1 MRKGMFAA
9 FVAAMLIGIL
19 FGGCGGGGG
28 GTKPP
33 VDQPTV
39 ISGKVVD
46 ETGQAVSRAKVYCE
60 GLTTETNSAGA
71 FTINPIGQGI
81 KTLTISK
88 DGYDALQ
95 LPVDLN
101 QTKVDIQGPLRLLIP
116 TRETMDE
123 VAAPAN
129 WPVYFTK
136 KFGTKELLPNFLRFT
151 PEGGVELKLYVAGT
165 GDLPENNGRPYAW
178 AHLEG
183 RYAVDLFFYDVVY
196 GGNTTNL
203 VLTGTVV
210 FVIPTDNIKPT
221 VELEGLPNTVKG
233 TINIK
238 GTAKDLD
245 EQGRTKVTPYVIDV
259 DNPSKSK
266 GLTRDYAGYHI
277 EGPPSGV
284 KSVTL
289 NYNGQDHAVT
299 LDSSGS
305 FSVAV
310 DTVQLPDGAITFE
323 VSAVDNAG
331 KVSEVKSLTT
341 TVDNIPDPTTDP
353 FVTMDTIDK
362 QLAMVNEPA
371 RSFDS
376 SVWPLL
382 DPGFYVF
389 GNLAVDLQDRLL
401 VYLRGTGAVIS
412 LPRQG
417 EGEPTVWPK
426 YAGHNG
432 NTTYSPLGYL
442 YVSDITGD
450 LWRFDKDGQDYR
462 HITMTEPSTA
472 QLIKADNNGSIW
484 VYWWNNGLPHGYFTC
499 YNPDLTQVMVDKGS
513 GPVPLRVDIDAIDI
527 QDFAA
532 DWSPDSQHGLD
543 TLIWYRI
550 SPNRPMTIDIM
561 RRRISTGE
569 DQILESYP
577 NGGIGIGGVEFD
589 PTHGQVLINA
599 GLNAKSYLIQL
610 GKKDGQWGELYRTEM
625 SINADQLVRGAKV
638 GVFYTTHGDWKAR
651 KWSY

>member
-39 ISGKVVD
+39 ISGKV
-46 ETGQAVSRAKVYCE
+46 ENESNQAVSRAKVYCE

-196 GGNTTNL
+196 GGSPTNL

-221 VELEGLPNTVKG
+221 VTLEGIDATVKG
-233 TINIK
+233 NLMIK

-245 EQGRTKVTPYVIDV
+245 EQGRTKVTPYVVDL

-289 NYNGQDHAVT
+289 NYNGQDHSIT
-299 LDSSGS
+299 LDNSGS
-305 FSVAV
+305 FTVAV
-310 DTVQLPDGAITFE
+310 DTTTIPDGAITFK

-331 KVSEVKSLTT
+331 LTSEVKSLTT
-341 TVDNIPDPTTDP
+341 TIDNVPDPPSTDP
-353 FVTMDTIDK
+353 FVTMDTTPSK
-362 QLAMVNEPA
+362 LVMVNETA

-376 SVWPLL
+376 SVWPDLV
-382 DPGFYVF
+382 PGLYVF

-401 VYLRGTGAVIS
+401 VYLQGTGAVIS

-417 EGEPTVWPK
+417 ASAVWPST
-426 YAGHNG
+426 AGNNG
-432 NTTYSPLGYL
+432 KATFSPQGNL
-442 YVSDITGD
+442 YVSDITND
-450 LWRFDKDGQDYR
+450 LWRFDSTGRIDR
-462 HITMTEPSTA
+462 HVTINGPGA
-472 QLIKADNNGSIW
+472 IQLIKADNNGYIW
-484 VYWWNNGLPHGYFTC
+484 AYCWNNGLPHGYFLC

-513 GPVPLRVDIDAIDI
+513 GPVPLWVDVDAIDMRG
-527 QDFAA
+527 FAA
-532 DWSPDSQHGLD
+532 DTTLDSLVYYDSVLDPKDGL
-543 TLIWYRI
+543 WKGRI
-550 SPNRPMTIDIM
+550 I

-569 DQILESYP
+569 DFILQAYP
-577 NGGIGIGGVEFD
+577 EVFGCDGIEID
-589 PTHGQVLINA
+589 SKHGQVIA
-599 GLNAKSYLIQL
+599 EISFGPQYYLAQF
-610 GKKDGQWGELYRTEM
+610 GKKTNGQWGELYLTDL
-625 SINADQLVRGAKV
+625 SIPADQLIRGAKP
-638 GVFYTTHGDWKAR
+638 GEFYTSHSDWKTR